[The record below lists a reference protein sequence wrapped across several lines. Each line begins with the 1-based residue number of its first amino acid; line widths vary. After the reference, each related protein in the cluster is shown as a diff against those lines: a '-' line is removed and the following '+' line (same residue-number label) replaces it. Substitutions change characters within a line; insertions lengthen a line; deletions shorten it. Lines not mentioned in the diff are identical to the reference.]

1 MKHKQLLAALLCA
14 VTPLTHAE
22 TAGSLDEVVVTATRV
37 AQPLNQSLA
46 HTTVINQKEIQA
58 SQAVDV
64 PSLLKN
70 LAGVEI
76 YQSGGIG
83 KQSSLFMRGSNSSHT
98 LVLLDGV
105 RIGSATTGSTA
116 IDQIMLDQIER
127 IEVVRGNV
135 SSLYGSEAIG
145 GVTQI
150 FTKRGKGAPSFNVSG
165 GAGTHSTQR
174 AAAGFGGEVMD
185 TSFSVQA
192 SKFRTDGVSAI
203 NPLLATNANPDKDGY
218 DNTSISANIHHAFSA
233 DHGLRASV
241 FESDG
246 RVQNDDYGFFA
257 LPSDLHDSHTTL
269 SKLSLSSDNRFGEV
283 WQSKLLWAQ
292 GKDDLRNFTNG
303 LPVWDIKSTSNQ
315 LDWQNTLQFG
325 EQQIL
330 LGIDSLQQRV
340 ASNTAYTQLGRR
352 VSGLFAGYTGLH
364 GGHQLQLNVR
374 QDRYSDFGTS
384 DTWLAGYGYEV
395 SNVLRAT
402 ASLGTAF
409 KAPTFNDMYAP
420 VAWGGNPALRPEQSR
435 NKEIGLHYN
444 ANEQRMD
451 ATYFEN
457 QVVDLIEYKFPLTQ
471 NISQARM
478 SGWELAYDG
487 QFGDTNVKAALTLQ
501 NPRDSQ
507 TGQTLLRRAKS
518 FYNINVARQFGAWR
532 AGGEWQ
538 HSGARA
544 DVDINTF
551 ARTTL
556 ASYDVINLSASYA
569 LDRQLNMSLR
579 VDNLLN
585 KDYMLAH
592 GYNTLGRTLFVGLS
606 YQQ

>member
-22 TAGSLDEVVVTATRV
+22 TAGSLDEVVVTATRI

-46 HTTVINQKEIQA
+46 HTTVINQEEILA
-58 SQAVDV
+58 SQAADV

-70 LAGVEI
+70 QAGVEI

-83 KQSSLFMRGSNSSHT
+83 KQSSLFVRGSNSSHT

-145 GVTQI
+145 GVIQI

-165 GAGTHSTQR
+165 GAGTHNTQR
-174 AAAGFGGEVMD
+174 AAGGFGGEVMD
-185 TSFSVQA
+185 TSFNVQA

-218 DNTSISANIHHAFSA
+218 DNTSISANVHHAFSA

-257 LPSDLHDSHTTL
+257 LPSDLHDSHATL

-283 WQSKLLWAQ
+283 WQSRLLWAQ

-303 LPVWDIKSTSNQ
+303 LPAWNIKSTGNQ
-315 LDWQNTLQFG
+315 LNWQNTLQFG

-384 DTWLAGYGYEV
+384 DTRLAGYGYEV
-395 SNVLRAT
+395 SNALRAT

-420 VAWGGNPALRPEQSR
+420 AAWGGNPALRPEQSR
-435 NKEIGLHYN
+435 NKEIGLHYS
-444 ANEQRMD
+444 ADEQRMD
-451 ATYFEN
+451 ATYFDN

-478 SGWELAYDG
+478 SGWELAYGG
-487 QFGDTNVKAALTLQ
+487 QFGDTAVRAALTQQ
-501 NPRDSQ
+501 NPRNAA
-507 TGQTLLRRAKS
+507 TGQLLLRRAKS
-518 FYNINVARQFGAWR
+518 FYNLNVARQFGAWH

-551 ARTTL
+551 ARTSL
-556 ASYDVINLSASYA
+556 ASYDVINLTASYA
-569 LDRQLNMSLR
+569 LDRQLNVSLR

-585 KDYMLAH
+585 EDYMLAH
-592 GYNTLGRTLFVGLS
+592 GYNTLGRTLFVGLN
-606 YQQ
+606 YRQ